1 MGYGQLRE
9 YWALA
14 AASVIG
20 TAVLLFVLARLYQRT
35 ARGLLSLRLRELRR
49 AQRRAAKAGRA
60 AARASRRLAR
70 LRARADAV
78 KPRLIDEAVG
88 ALADA
93 EALRKIDDD
102 RVQVAQNHLR
112 KVIVEEYPPA
122 RHAALRARYLP
133 DLRDDHKPFSF

>member
-1 MGYGQLRE
+1 MTSGNWRE

-20 TAVLLFVLARLYQRT
+20 TGVLLFVSARLYRRT

-49 AQRRAAKAGRA
+49 ARRRAAKAGRA
-60 AARASRRLAR
+60 AARASRKLAR

-78 KPRLIDEAVG
+78 KPGRLDEAAG

-102 RVQVAQNHLR
+102 RVLVAQNHLR
-112 KVIVEEYPPA
+112 KVIVEEYPPV
-122 RHAALRARYLP
+122 RHEALRARYLP
-133 DLRDDHKPFSF
+133 DLRDDDKPFSF